1 MQGAGKWVPALLMYH
16 NVTVDEAFCFSEL
29 LILHLEIGTSPYLDK
44 VSGTDLG
51 S

>member
-1 MQGAGKWVPALLMYH
+1 MQEAGEWVPALPVYH
-16 NVTVDEAFCFSEL
+16 SVTVDEAFCFSEP

-44 VSGTDLG
+44 APGTDLG

>member
-1 MQGAGKWVPALLMYH
+1 MGSSPAGVSQCD
-16 NVTVDEAFCFSEL
+16 VDEAFCFSEP

-44 VSGTDLG
+44 IPGTDLG